1 MSDLPELHW
10 LHGKPTATGRL
21 KSTPEDFK
29 VSEDLGF
36 TLDGE
41 GEHVMVRVRKTG
53 CNTAFVAEKLAKF
66 AGIHPRD
73 ASYAGLKDRNAVTE
87 QWFCLRMPGKDAR
100 L

>member
-21 KSTPEDFK
+21 KSTPAEDFK

-53 CNTAFVAEKLAKF
+53 CNTAFC
-66 AGIHPRD
+66 G
-73 ASYAGLKDRNAVTE
+73 
-87 QWFCLRMPGKDAR
+87 
-100 L
+100 

>member
-41 GEHVMVRVRKTG
+41 GSKTEMRLRNNGFVCVCRVKRCPTLV
-53 CNTAFVAEKLAKF
+53 N
-66 AGIHPRD
+66 
-73 ASYAGLKDRNAVTE
+73 
-87 QWFCLRMPGKDAR
+87 LR
-100 L
+100 

>member
-41 GEHVMVRVRKTG
+41 GE
-53 CNTAFVAEKLAKF
+53 
-66 AGIHPRD
+66 
-73 ASYAGLKDRNAVTE
+73 
-87 QWFCLRMPGKDAR
+87 
-100 L
+100 